1 MTDLK
6 ALIGKA
12 ATGASLTREEARTA
26 FDVMMSGS
34 ATPAQIGGFLMALRV
49 RGETIDEITG
59 AVEVMRDKMLRVAA
73 PADAVDIVGTGGDGS
88 GSWNVS
94 TASAFVAAA
103 MGIPIAKHGN
113 RALSSKSGSADVLV
127 ALGVKIDI
135 GAEKIGQCVREAGV
149 GFMFAPAHHSA
160 MKHVGPARVELGTRT
175 VFNLLGPLANP
186 AGVKRQ
192 MTGVFARAWV
202 EPVARVLANL
212 GTTAAWVVNGS
223 DGLDEITV
231 TGESHIAELKN
242 GRITTFTVAPE
253 AVGLARHPDEAL
265 KGGDAAANA
274 EALRAVLAGR
284 PSAYRD
290 IVLINAGAAAVV
302 AEKAA
307 DLAEGVRLAATAID
321 TGAAQARLEALIE
334 VSNR

>member
-12 ATGASLTREEARTA
+12 ATGASLSREEARTA

-135 GAEKIGQCVREAGV
+135 GADRIGQCVREAGV

-192 MTGVFARAWV
+192 MTGVFAKAWV

-231 TGESHIAELKN
+231 TGETHVAELKD
-242 GRITTFTVAPE
+242 GRVRTFTVTPE
-253 AVGLARHPDEAL
+253 SVGLARHPDEAL

-274 EALRAVLAGR
+274 DALRAVLAGR

-290 IVLINAGAAAVV
+290 IVLMNAAAAAVV
-302 AEKAA
+302 AEKVA
-307 DLAEGVRLAATAID
+307 DLAEGVRLATKAID
-321 TGAAQARLEALIE
+321 GGAAQARLEKLIE

>member
-12 ATGASLTREEARTA
+12 ATGASLSRDEARTA

-49 RGETIDEITG
+49 RGETVDEITG
-59 AVEVMRDKMLRVAA
+59 AVEVMREKMLRVSA
-73 PADAVDIVGTGGDGS
+73 PIDAIDIVGTGGDGS
-88 GSWNVS
+88 GSYNVS
-94 TASAFVAAA
+94 TASAFVVAAC
-103 MGIPIAKHGN
+103 GVPVAKHGN
-113 RALSSKSGSADVLV
+113 RALSSRSGAADVLT

-135 GAEKIGQCVREAGV
+135 GPETIARCVREAGV
-149 GFMFAPAHHSA
+149 GFMFAPAHHAA

-175 VFNLLGPLANP
+175 AFNLLGPLSNP

-212 GTTAAWVVNGS
+212 GTTRAWVVHGS

-231 TGESHIAELKN
+231 TGETHVAALED
-242 GRITTFTVAPE
+242 GRITTFTVSPE
-253 AVGLARHPDEAL
+253 AVGLPRHPPETL
-265 KGGDAAANA
+265 KGGDAAFNA
-274 EALRAVLAGR
+274 AALRSVLEGDR
-284 PSAYRD
+284 SAYRD
-290 IVLINAGAAAVV
+290 VVLMNAGAALVV
-302 AEKAA
+302 AGRVASLADGVAEAA
-307 DLAEGVRLAATAID
+307 HAIDDGGARARLAALID
-321 TGAAQARLEALIE
+321 A
-334 VSNR
+334 SNA